1 MLSAVL
7 EEQLAAYGGGGAS
20 AAQRRDSY
28 AEASSFLVTGCDLNP
43 WTSSSSSSSS
53 SMAVLALLS
62 VSSPLQDLLAALK
75 LSPSADAGSCYV
87 PAQRILEPNSAA
99 LSSDKVGTADLT
111 CRSALR
117 VGDGWLEVLRML
129 VSQRYFVAL
138 TEYID
143 ESCECRFVYPDL
155 T

>member
-28 AEASSFLVTGCDLNP
+28 AEASSFPVTGCDLNP
-43 WTSSSSSSSS
+43 WTSSSSS
-53 SMAVLALLS
+53 LF

-75 LSPSADAGSCYV
+75 LSPSLDAGSCYV
-87 PAQRILEPNSAA
+87 PAQRILEPNAA
-99 LSSDKVGTADLT
+99 AVSSDEVGTADLT

-129 VSQRYFVAL
+129 VSQRYRVAL
-138 TEYID
+138 TEHID
-143 ESCECRFVYPDL
+143 ESSECRFIYPDL

>member
-53 SMAVLALLS
+53 MAVLASL
-62 VSSPLQDLLAALK
+62 SSPLQDLLAALK

-87 PAQRILEPNSAA
+87 PAQRILEPNAA
-99 LSSDKVGTADLT
+99 AVSSDEVGTADLT

-129 VSQRYFVAL
+129 VSQRYRVAL
-138 TEYID
+138 TEHID
-143 ESCECRFVYPDL
+143 ESSECRFIYPDL